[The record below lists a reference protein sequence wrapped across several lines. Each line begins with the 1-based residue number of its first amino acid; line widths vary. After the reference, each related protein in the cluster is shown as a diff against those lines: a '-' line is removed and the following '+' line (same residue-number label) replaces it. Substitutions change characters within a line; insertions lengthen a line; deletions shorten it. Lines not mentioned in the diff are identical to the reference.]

1 MISDREILKLLG
13 TWAEP
18 FLGRF
23 KSLTEVQKKS
33 VHPILEGKDV
43 LVASATASGK
53 TEAIVV
59 PMISRLKRL
68 RALPIKPAIIML
80 IVAPT
85 RALVNDLFKRLEGP
99 VGAIGWKCGRQ
110 TSDYSEKRSR
120 PHVLVTTPESFDSM
134 LAHDIERA
142 NFEPVG
148 HLLAN
153 VRALFLDEAHLYEN
167 SVRGEHV
174 TWLVAR
180 LKRLKKFASMK
191 GWVSDESVQVCAG
204 SATIS
209 YSSELAHRLLGAKAV
224 VIRAGGDR
232 EMRLYSPS
240 GSNRWIRVE
249 SETGLEGILDI
260 LKPYLDTTE
269 ELSDF
274 IWGPIKNASQ
284 DGLRKMLIF
293 VPSRKMSDFLS
304 ASLSSSIGNRRNM
317 YVSGHHGSLEKSK
330 REEAEKMFSERRD
343 SVLVAT
349 STLEVGVDIGDVDV
363 IVLYGVPPDTSSL
376 LQRIG
381 RGGRRSGLIQLVPIA
396 QDEIELAAFGSM
408 LLSACTGSL
417 EKSPPGRRWSVFV
430 QQIVSMIM
438 QSGGKG
444 RKAVDMLDLVE
455 AVWGKSALGTA
466 QSVIDHLVAENLLTM
481 SGNRLLLGEKFS
493 DDLQNNRAYY
503 HCNFETSSNTI
514 PVVDRL
520 TGETIGHV
528 KPELGSSNQVAIAGH
543 SVDVVYSGDQLLVRT
558 RKAQASNTFEYDSR
572 RPAVSKSFA
581 EHVRRG
587 LGFDDE
593 DTLVVETEN
602 MGPLWFHFGGELY
615 EWIFQKI
622 LGVSTSSKI
631 RQRGLALNARVSED
645 ELRNLGSTLK
655 EIHEAI
661 EGIGKRVAYFM
672 GVGRFH
678 KYLPEQVKT
687 EVTMTMFDVDS
698 FLDWSASRRVRPV
711 SVSSKHWVR
720 MNAVINL
727 MCKTQK

>member
-13 TWAEP
+13 VCAEP

-23 KSLTEVQKKS
+23 KSLTEVQRKS
-33 VHPILEGKDV
+33 APPILEGKDV

-59 PMISRLKRL
+59 PMISRLRRL
-68 RALPIKPAIIML
+68 GASPKKPAIMML

-85 RALVNDLFKRLEGP
+85 RALVNDLHKRLEGP

-110 TSDYSEKRSR
+110 TSDHSEKRRR

-134 LAHDIERA
+134 LAHDIERS
-142 NFEPVG
+142 NFQPVG
-148 HLLAN
+148 HLLAH
-153 VRALFLDEAHLYEN
+153 VSALFLDEAHLYEN

-174 TWLVAR
+174 TWLVGR
-180 LKRLKKFASMK
+180 LKRLKKFAFLN
-191 GWVSDESVQVCAG
+191 GWVSSESVQVCAG
-204 SATIS
+204 SATVS
-209 YSSELAHRLLGAKAV
+209 YTSELACRLIGPKTE
-224 VIRAGGDR
+224 VIRAAGDR
-232 EMRLYSPS
+232 EMRLYAPS
-240 GSNRWIRVE
+240 GANRWIRVE
-249 SETGLEGILDI
+249 SKTGLESILEI
-260 LKPYLDTTE
+260 LKQYLDTSE

-274 IWGPIKNASQ
+274 IWGPIKNAAK
-284 DGLRKMLIF
+284 DDLRKVLVF
-293 VPSRKMSDFLS
+293 VPSRKMSDLLS
-304 ASLSSSIGNRRNM
+304 ASISSSIGNRRNM
-317 YVSGHHGSLEKSK
+317 YVAGHHGSLEKSK

-363 IVLYGVPPDTSSL
+363 IVLCGVPPDTSAL

-396 QDEIELAAFGSM
+396 RNEIELAAFGSM
-408 LLSACTGSL
+408 ILSACTGSL
-417 EKSPPGRRWSVFV
+417 EKSPLGRRWSVFV

-444 RKAVDMLDLVE
+444 RKVVDMLDLVD
-455 AVWGKSALGTA
+455 AVWGQSVRGTA
-466 QSVIDHLVAENLLTM
+466 QSVIDHLVGENWLTM
-481 SGNRLLLGEKFS
+481 SGNRLLLGEKLS

-503 HCNFETSSNTI
+503 HCNFETGSNTV
-514 PVVDRL
+514 PVVDQL

-528 KPELGSSNQVAIAGH
+528 KPVLGESNQVAIAGH
-543 SVDVVYSGDQLLVRT
+543 TVDVVYSGDQLLVRS
-558 RKAQASNTFEYDSR
+558 RKEQAANTFEYDAR

-593 DTLVVETEN
+593 DTLIVETEH
-602 MGPLWFHFGGELY
+602 MGPFWFHFGGEMY
-615 EWIFQKI
+615 EWVFQKI
-622 LGVSTSSKI
+622 LAVSSSKI
-631 RQRGLALNARVSED
+631 RQRGLALLGRVSED
-645 ELRNLGSTLK
+645 ELRNLGSNIR
-655 EIHEAI
+655 EINDAI

-678 KYLPEQVKT
+678 KYLPEHVKT
-687 EVTMTMFDVDS
+687 EVTMTLFDVDS
-698 FLDWSASRRVRPV
+698 FLEWSASRKVRLI
-711 SVSSKHWVR
+711 SVSSPLWFK
-720 MNAVINL
+720 INSIINV
-727 MCKTQK
+727 MCEARK